1 MEVNE
6 ERACAH
12 TYFLEVTGSLP
23 ISLGL
28 KELATHITQPFQKKV
43 MALVCDLVYYKAS
56 IFPTCN

>member
-1 MEVNE
+1 MH
-6 ERACAH
+6 AH
-12 TYFLEVTGSLP
+12 THFLEVTGSLP